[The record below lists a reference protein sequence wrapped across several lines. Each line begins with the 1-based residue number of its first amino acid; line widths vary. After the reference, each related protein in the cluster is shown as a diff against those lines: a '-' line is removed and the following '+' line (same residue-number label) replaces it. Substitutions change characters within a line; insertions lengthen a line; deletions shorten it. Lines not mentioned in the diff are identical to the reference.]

1 MHRLWPFYACV
12 SIIFAIETFLI
23 FQVLFIERFIVPS
36 ASVAPASS
44 ASVASTA
51 LHKQR
56 YFGLRCPLYN
66 CLDVFVDKVQG
77 MLVVLWVPVFPGGE
91 IIL

>member
-1 MHRLWPFYACV
+1 MPLITAV
-12 SIIFAIETFLI
+12 EKLLI
-23 FQVLFIERFIVPS
+23 FPLIFVERFISPS
-36 ASVAPASS
+36 AYVAPASS

-66 CLDVFVDKVQG
+66 CLAVFVDKVQG

>member
-1 MHRLWPFYACV
+1 MSLL
-12 SIIFAIETFLI
+12 IAIEIFLI
-23 FQVLFIERFIVPS
+23 FTVLFFEGFISPS

-66 CLDVFVDKVQG
+66 CLAVFVDKVQG